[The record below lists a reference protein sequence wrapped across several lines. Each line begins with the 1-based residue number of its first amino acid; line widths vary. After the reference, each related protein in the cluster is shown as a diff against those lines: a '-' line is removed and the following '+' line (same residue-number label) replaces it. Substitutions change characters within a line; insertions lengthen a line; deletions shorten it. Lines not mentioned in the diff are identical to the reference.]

1 MKKNR
6 LLSLNIQLGV
16 SGEIALSKERI
27 AFHEKTVRMV
37 YPDKRILNRVGLTN
51 ISPFD
56 NKRVRLETGYVSKL
70 VTEAIRKSLPTAKS
84 FDVLLID
91 FSNNELV
98 RDPILMQLSDT
109 LASLSG
115 TGVCSNFIL
124 LLPELPPNES
134 ASSQQFQATS
144 KKQPNSRLVVIANN
158 GDSFWLPKKG
168 KVSSLGPRYL
178 KHLQD
183 LEGDVGQRFAK
194 KIVKRLG
201 HFKRAKYG
209 RGCRFYSYTADNCE
223 EEISQLLKNWW
234 VKISPKP
241 DAFLYDTRSN
251 EPLTQAIKA
260 LCTAKRLP
268 FYRVDDLFMLP
279 DQSQKAAKHKS
290 ATLVV
295 DVVETGATISRRITK
310 LKELKININKE
321 IVAAISKG
329 SNRQKLG
336 DFRITSFASAEPE
349 PESAECIQCKLAL
362 PFTSDDIESF
372 TTLRSFDLWFM
383 AQKIGWEPERDV
395 PDNVGQGYEMVPR
408 FREMLLA
415 HGDWIA
421 YKMEKLYKTLTY
433 PENIFIIHPKEDGA
447 YEVSRNLRLRFG
459 GKLTVVQ
466 IPRKAIRAAQA
477 LEGAEEE

>member
-56 NKRVRLETGYVSKL
+56 NKRERLETGYVSKL

-158 GDSFWLPKKG
+158 GDSL
-168 KVSSLGPRYL
+168 
-178 KHLQD
+178 
-183 LEGDVGQRFAK
+183 
-194 KIVKRLG
+194 
-201 HFKRAKYG
+201 
-209 RGCRFYSYTADNCE
+209 
-223 EEISQLLKNWW
+223 
-234 VKISPKP
+234 
-241 DAFLYDTRSN
+241 
-251 EPLTQAIKA
+251 
-260 LCTAKRLP
+260 
-268 FYRVDDLFMLP
+268 
-279 DQSQKAAKHKS
+279 
-290 ATLVV
+290 
-295 DVVETGATISRRITK
+295 
-310 LKELKININKE
+310 
-321 IVAAISKG
+321 
-329 SNRQKLG
+329 
-336 DFRITSFASAEPE
+336 
-349 PESAECIQCKLAL
+349 
-362 PFTSDDIESF
+362 
-372 TTLRSFDLWFM
+372 
-383 AQKIGWEPERDV
+383 
-395 PDNVGQGYEMVPR
+395 
-408 FREMLLA
+408 
-415 HGDWIA
+415 
-421 YKMEKLYKTLTY
+421 
-433 PENIFIIHPKEDGA
+433 
-447 YEVSRNLRLRFG
+447 
-459 GKLTVVQ
+459 
-466 IPRKAIRAAQA
+466 
-477 LEGAEEE
+477 